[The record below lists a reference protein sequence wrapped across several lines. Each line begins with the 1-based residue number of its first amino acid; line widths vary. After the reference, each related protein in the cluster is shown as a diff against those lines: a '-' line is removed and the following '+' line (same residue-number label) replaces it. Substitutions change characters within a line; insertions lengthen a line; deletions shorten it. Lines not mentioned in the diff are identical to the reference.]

1 MYNNLFSL
9 DAIYVIFYFTVDCVI
24 GEIDLAFV
32 IDASN
37 SIGFSNFFNLK
48 TFLSEFLDHSSVD
61 DGAVRVGA
69 VTFSTAVE
77 VEFKLNKYKKS
88 SQISNHISK
97 LKYTAGATNIAGGL
111 NETRNVLFKK
121 GNGDRDDVPN
131 FVVVITDGKS
141 NINKPYTIPYAQQLK
156 DDGAIIYALAIGKEL
171 RDSHQEILD
180 MVSKPAKDNFQL
192 IRSYKDLLDLK
203 SIIFSK
209 ICPGKLTSD
218 IHIVL
223 VWYRYWINIE

>member
-1 MYNNLFSL
+1 M
-9 DAIYVIFYFTVDCVI
+9 
-24 GEIDLAFV
+24 
-32 IDASN
+32 
-37 SIGFSNFFNLK
+37 
-48 TFLSEFLDHSSVD
+48 D

-88 SQISNHISK
+88 SQISNHIGK

-121 GNGDRDDVPN
+121 GNGDREDVPN

-141 NINKPYTIPYAQQLK
+141 NINKPYTIPYAKQLK
-156 DDGAIIYALAIGKEL
+156 DDGASIYALAIGKEL

-192 IRSYKDLLDLK
+192 INSYKDLLDLK
-203 SIIFSK
+203 SIIFSN
-209 ICPGKLTSD
+209 ICPGKFSSD

-223 VWYRYWINIE
+223 VWYLYWINIE